1 MKYLKRILIILIIF
15 MIIIIG
21 GIICIISVEKNN
33 SELNEE
39 NAGDA
44 GESLQVNKSV
54 LENVTDKDRFFTVRN
69 CVQQFLD
76 KINDNNSNYFST
88 DEEGNQIKILE
99 DNQIKQSRYN
109 MLSSKFIEKNNITV
123 ANINNN
129 LKTMNSKVIF
139 DALDIKYLKGERLE
153 NYIVYG
159 IVTSLSNE
167 YMGELYIIINLDREN
182 STFSVEPIYSKC
194 NSIDDIEITYNDNAI
209 SKNSDNEYKN
219 QSMTYENIAK
229 EYFSI
234 YKRIVLSK
242 PEIIYNNYLL
252 EEYKVKRFGDIEKFI
267 EYKENNKDEIVK
279 LQMNKY
285 SINNNNDYTEIVC
298 MDQYQNIYV
307 FEETEPMQFKL
318 KLDTYTVISDKFKS
332 TYDSLSEQ
340 KKVAMNIDKWVQMLN
355 NRDYINAYAVLD
367 ETFKNSN
374 WKSEKEFEKYIKKEL
389 PVHYGVKFTTYSNEN
404 STYVQSIE
412 ISDITGSTKDVKTL
426 DIIMQLKDNYEF
438 VMSFSIK

>member
-139 DALDIKYLKGERLE
+139 DALDIKYLKGVAVARRKDKNIDSFNDLLTEIKEVDLLVIDDFGNEHKNEIIRDMIVFPLLNERMKNNKLTCFTSP
-153 NYIVYG
+153 Y
-159 IVTSLSNE
+159 SLSDLVS
-167 YMGELYIIINLDREN
+167 M
-182 STFSVEPIYSKC
+182 YSLKEIRSPKA
-194 NSIDDIEITYNDNAI
+194 NQLKEIIEIMADTI
-209 SKNSDNEYKN
+209 K
-219 QSMTYENIAK
+219 
-229 EYFSI
+229 
-234 YKRIVLSK
+234 
-242 PEIIYNNYLL
+242 L
-252 EEYKVKRFGDIEKFI
+252 E
-267 EYKENNKDEIVK
+267 
-279 LQMNKY
+279 
-285 SINNNNDYTEIVC
+285 
-298 MDQYQNIYV
+298 
-307 FEETEPMQFKL
+307 
-318 KLDTYTVISDKFKS
+318 
-332 TYDSLSEQ
+332 SLPYRE
-340 KKVAMNIDKWVQMLN
+340 
-355 NRDYINAYAVLD
+355 
-367 ETFKNSN
+367 
-374 WKSEKEFEKYIKKEL
+374 
-389 PVHYGVKFTTYSNEN
+389 
-404 STYVQSIE
+404 
-412 ISDITGSTKDVKTL
+412 
-426 DIIMQLKDNYEF
+426 
-438 VMSFSIK
+438 

>member
-88 DEEGNQIKILE
+88 DEEGKQIKILE

-252 EEYKVKRFGDIEKFI
+252 EEYKIKRFGDIEKFI

-389 PVHYGVKFTTYSNEN
+389 PVHYGVEFTTYSNEN